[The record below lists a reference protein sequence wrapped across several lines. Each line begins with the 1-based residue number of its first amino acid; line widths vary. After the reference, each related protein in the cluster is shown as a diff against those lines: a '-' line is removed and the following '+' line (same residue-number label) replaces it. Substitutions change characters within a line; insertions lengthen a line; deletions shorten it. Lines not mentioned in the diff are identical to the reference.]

1 MSVARFLQTLTAV
14 VGVAATLLSGA
25 TPTRA
30 ADLEKVRYLL
40 PAPLTL
46 PAFGPWVIAKQL
58 GYYSDAGYDV
68 EFVIARGGVDVAKQI
83 GVGNADIGG
92 AIGDTPILVRANGI
106 PVKAVAVLGG
116 GGLTIVTA
124 RPDRGITKIADLKG
138 KKVSVLSFEDTTYYA
153 LLGALAKVGL
163 RKSDLDIQAVGPAG
177 VVNLVVT
184 GSVDACACT
193 PDWSVDVRTAVPG
206 AIAMP
211 TLDYF
216 PSMAQAIIASDDAIA
231 KKPKML
237 QGMITATLRGMK
249 FIMQDPAKAAAI
261 FAAATPSF
269 AGKEDVLTRDFQEYV
284 KRTYEGQKE
293 IGQID
298 AARLTTVQ
306 SFYKEQN
313 LIRSDSP
320 VDTLYTN
327 MFVDAAKL

>member
-1 MSVARFLQTLTAV
+1 MSVKGFLRTCVASIGLAAAFVAGGHATA
-14 VGVAATLLSGA
+14 AE
-25 TPTRA
+25 
-30 ADLEKVRYLL
+30 LEKVRYLL

-58 GYYSDAGYDV
+58 GYYKDAGYDV
-68 EFVIARGGVDVAKQI
+68 DFVIARGGVDVAKQI

-124 RPDRGITKIADLKG
+124 RPDRGISKIADLKG
-138 KKVSVLSFEDTTYYA
+138 KKVSVLSFEDTTYYS
-153 LLGALAKVGL
+153 LLGALAKAGL
-163 RKSDLDIQAVGPAG
+163 RKSDVDIQAVGPAG

-184 GSVDACACT
+184 GNVDACACT
-193 PDWSVDVRTAVPG
+193 PDWEVDVLTAIPNAVS
-206 AIAMP
+206 MP

-231 KKPKML
+231 KKSKML
-237 QGMITATLRGMK
+237 EGMVTATLRGMK
-249 FIMQDPAKAAAI
+249 FIMNDPAKAATI

-269 AGKEDVLTRDFQEYV
+269 AGKEALLTRDFQQYI

-293 IGQID
+293 LGQID
-298 AARLTTVQ
+298 AARLATVQ
-306 SFYKEQN
+306 TFYREQN
-313 LIRSDSP
+313 VIRQDTP
-320 VDTLYTN
+320 VDTLFTN
-327 MFVDAAKL
+327 KFADAAKL